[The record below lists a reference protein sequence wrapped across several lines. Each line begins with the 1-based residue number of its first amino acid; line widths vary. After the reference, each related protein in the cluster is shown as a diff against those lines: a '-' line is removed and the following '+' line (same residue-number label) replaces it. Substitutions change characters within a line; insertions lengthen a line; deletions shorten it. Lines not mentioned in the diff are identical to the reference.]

1 MKMKKMILALCL
13 SAGLCPGGI
22 IGVYGQENPA
32 MPDGPWSGKV
42 DTGSLAMNLTFN
54 FENSGDGLACTLD
67 SPDQGIKG
75 IEAIVEAYME
85 DSVRVQ
91 MPSISASYGGRIA
104 RDTNGMPKRIE
115 ENRWIDSFI
124 TLDPREYIEDTECPV
139 FAANGSLDCQVI
151 AESNLGTLRELL
163 GNRPEDF
170 IREYGEL
177 NHLFQHCKT
186 GNPTEY
192 PEITETFA
200 TEVLSD
206 ITGWLLSLPE
216 E

>member
-1 MKMKKMILALCL
+1 MILSQAMKMKKMILALCL

-22 IGVYGQENPA
+22 TGVYGQENPA

-91 MPSISASYGGRIA
+91 MPSISASYGGRIT
-104 RDTNGMPKRIE
+104 RDTNGMPERIE
-115 ENRWIDSFI
+115 G
-124 TLDPREYIEDTECPV
+124 V
-139 FAANGSLDCQVI
+139 FSQAGM
-151 AESNLGTLRELL
+151 
-163 GNRPEDF
+163 
-170 IREYGEL
+170 
-177 NHLFQHCKT
+177 
-186 GNPTEY
+186 
-192 PEITETFA
+192 
-200 TEVLSD
+200 
-206 ITGWLLSLPE
+206 SLPLDLE
-216 E
+216 PGTPVRYRPQTPAPPYLFFFPDLPFSDFTAAALPSSPADTCSES

>member
-22 IGVYGQENPA
+22 IGVDGQENPA

-85 DSVRVQ
+85 ENLKSV
-91 MPSISASYGGRIA
+91 Y
-104 RDTNGMPKRIE
+104 DT

-124 TLDPREYIEDTECPV
+124 TLDPREYIEGTECPV

-170 IREYGEL
+170 IREYGGL